1 MLNDGVI
8 WIKLVYILLYFQNK
22 IKKDISFIVILINCA
37 NILQEYNM
45 VILFCN

>member
-8 WIKLVYILLYFQNK
+8 WIKLGYILLYFQNK
-22 IKKDISFIVILINCA
+22 IKKDIPFIVILINCA